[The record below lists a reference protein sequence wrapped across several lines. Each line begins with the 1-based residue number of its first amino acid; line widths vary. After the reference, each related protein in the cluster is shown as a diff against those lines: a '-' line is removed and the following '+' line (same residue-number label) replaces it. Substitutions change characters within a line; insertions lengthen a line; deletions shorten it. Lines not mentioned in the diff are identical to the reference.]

1 MNMWWGHDTHAY
13 DHDWCMEWSRRS
25 PTRVSKSTRRSKV
38 DPGRV
43 PKVEAKSNSSSS
55 LVWSPGAV
63 RNKTDAQVTYGV
75 GFGRSI
81 YGWKQN
87 FIKHVCIP
95 AFVLWLLLQVLETS
109 PYRRG
114 AVEIYIWHYY
124 DHLFQVPSAFLRQR
138 SVSSAALVF
147 SLARWCKFH
156 SLYIWCCRSR
166 NLVRRLPFERDTFWN
181 MQIYAYL
188 WLYLF
193 RIVHVF
199 WIARGSV
206 DVVSFCWRIKDVSL
220 YDLQA
225 YGPHTFFTTGFP
237 RFLSIRGAR
246 GLQAFDFTSM
256 H

>member
-1 MNMWWGHDTHAY
+1 VGFLACFVNHSERGGAVQIFNWNYYVHFLGVVYRATGLRH
-13 DHDWCMEWSRRS
+13 RL
-25 PTRVSKSTRRSKV
+25 STAFLHLLQASKV
-38 DPGRV
+38 RHHLQGTWDLFGHRAVGR
-43 PKVEAKSNSSSS
+43 
-55 LVWSPGAV
+55 
-63 RNKTDAQVTYGV
+63 
-75 GFGRSI
+75 
-81 YGWKQN
+81 
-87 FIKHVCIP
+87 KHVCIP